1 VTVTAPPR
9 PPRRL
14 SDPVER
20 DEFEAL
26 VEALIEEARK
36 RAQRRRRR
44 NGAVV
49 TLVALVGVAV
59 FAIFGRSA
67 QSQTASPALA
77 GGSSVS
83 HASKQRVEITATGIA
98 NPSSSMRF
106 VLTPVRTGA
115 IKPDSGTE
123 TSVARN
129 QRDVVRE
136 GQSVHIVT
144 WITTAEGKL
153 GSFVLRVRIDHV
165 DAGNGFHIGTGTW
178 TFVRGT
184 GAYADATGGG
194 RVANA
199 WVGTNTRLGRISERR
214 TGFLT
219 IR

>member
-1 VTVTAPPR
+1 MTVTAPPR
-9 PPRRL
+9 PPRS
-14 SDPVER
+14 SDPVDRE
-20 DEFEAL
+20 EVEAL

-67 QSQTASPALA
+67 QSQTGSPAFV
-77 GGSSVS
+77 GGSNLS
-83 HASKQRVEITATGIA
+83 HASKQRVEITAGGVIGPT
-98 NPSSSMRF
+98 SSGRF
-106 VLTPVRTGA
+106 VLTPVQTGA
-115 IKPDSGTE
+115 TGELELDSGTE
-123 TSVARN
+123 TSVIRN
-129 QRDVVRE
+129 RRFVVRQ
-136 GQSVHIVT
+136 GQSVEIVT
-144 WITTAEGKL
+144 WVTTAKSKQ
-153 GSFVLRVRIDHV
+153 GSFVLRVPIEHI

-184 GAYADATGGG
+184 GEYAHARGVG

-199 WVGTNTRLGRISERR
+199 WSEKSGRWSERR

-219 IR
+219 VP